1 MVNFIS
7 LWLSFFRVAERYE
20 SEIYFDSDLLLSFD
34 IYHIEE
40 DLYAPNSIILTY
52 LHSVQTFNGTSLT
65 NIAGKAADFEYREG
79 IGEDARFYSVTHF
92 TQIDDKQILVRDRY
106 NRCLRLINRE
116 TRQTSRFYGNCAG
129 MYDSTTPDPQ
139 NICTTATTSTAPTTT
154 STAPTTATT
163 APTTT
168 TTAAAITTSTYAYTT
183 HNEIFTTTDYYSL
196 REGYIP
202 SDFYIDYKN
211 PNQLLVRYFDNP
223 DGYDYDYDY
232 QNHHQSSYSPH
243 LLATIDIECKDFRKF
258 APWTSRFRMSILN
271 WIQEKFSGNI
281 YFMMRYTNQYVRLG
295 YVDYD
300 SKDWILFPICGS
312 TEGPLG
318 SFYCGRYADYIMTF
332 ASLNILLIRGMHN
345 YSPILMVNTT
355 SNNTIQSNINPSS
368 ITTFLAFGD
377 AVYTAHGGN
386 IYKWHGLYSYIE
398 VYYYVYI
405 NYGNGLSLSIKPK
418 LLLIGLEPWTSI
430 FQFHMTK
437 SRIRFDNIFWF
448 ISLLSTRLPN
458 KVFQNKLAR

>member
-1 MVNFIS
+1 M
-7 LWLSFFRVAERYE
+7 
-20 SEIYFDSDLLLSFD
+20 
-34 IYHIEE
+34 
-40 DLYAPNSIILTY
+40 
-52 LHSVQTFNGTSLT
+52 
-65 NIAGKAADFEYREG
+65 
-79 IGEDARFYSVTHF
+79 
-92 TQIDDKQILVRDRY
+92 
-106 NRCLRLINRE
+106 
-116 TRQTSRFYGNCAG
+116 
-129 MYDSTTPDPQ
+129 
-139 NICTTATTSTAPTTT
+139 
-154 STAPTTATT
+154 
-163 APTTT
+163 
-168 TTAAAITTSTYAYTT
+168 
-183 HNEIFTTTDYYSL
+183 
-196 REGYIP
+196 
-202 SDFYIDYKN
+202 
-211 PNQLLVRYFDNP
+211 RYFDNP

-430 FQFHMTK
+430 FQFHMTIYIYGLTIYFGSYHYSQLGYQIK
-437 SRIRFDNIFWF
+437 FSKINSHDSELMIYVHFHGRQLPK
-448 ISLLSTRLPN
+448 LLLHIQFYHDDW
-458 KVFQNKLAR
+458 KFQWEFELLHRKFY